1 MLPTCRLL
9 LALVIAISSVQPS
22 RADFTMEVKAALEK
36 AVAGGQSAVIGADD
50 SWRFL
55 INELKHLAL
64 GDLAGQDLSKTN
76 VEGTD
81 PAAEIVR
88 YAQEL
93 KTLGVELIVVPV
105 PPKAA
110 IYPDKFA
117 AGLFADC
124 VPPLTGFLEVL
135 KGQGVHTVDLDA
147 AFRAARVQ
155 QPDRQL
161 FCATDSH
168 WSPYGAQLAAQ
179 QVADEVK
186 LVAGLSLTGGE
197 GSKLASPVPL
207 DFHGDLLTGAEKAS
221 LPKETLPVVRVEGAA
236 TGEPAV
242 LVLGDSHC
250 QVFRKGGAMLTT
262 GAGFIDHLS
271 QQLAAPVDEMSTQA
285 SGGEGPRIEIAR
297 RTVKDPGYW
306 QQRKVAVWLF
316 TARELTQGRW
326 KKIPAIVQKK

>member
-1 MLPTCRLL
+1 
-9 LALVIAISSVQPS
+9 
-22 RADFTMEVKAALEK
+22 
-36 AVAGGQSAVIGADD
+36 
-50 SWRFL
+50 
-55 INELKHLAL
+55 

-117 AGLFADC
+117 AGLFPDC
-124 VPPLTGFLEVL
+124 VTPLTAFLDSL
-135 KGQGVHTVDLDA
+135 KAQGVHTVDLDA
-147 AFRAARVQ
+147 HFRAARAEQ
-155 QPDRQL
+155 SDRQL

-179 QVADEVK
+179 LVAEEVK
-186 LVAGLSLTGGE
+186 HVEGLKLTGGE
-197 GSKLASPVPL
+197 GLSLAAPVPL
-207 DFHGDLLTGAEKAS
+207 EFHGDLLTDTEKATV
-221 LPKETLPVVRVEGAA
+221 PKETLPVVRVEGAA
-236 TGEPAV
+236 TGEAAV

-250 QVFRKGGAMLTT
+250 QVFRKGGSMLTT

-306 QQRKVAVWLF
+306 QQRKVAIWLF

-326 KKIPAIVQKK
+326 KKIPALVQKK